1 MPENIYLAGFMG
13 TGKSTV
19 GKLLA
24 AELHRP
30 FLDTDALIEQRE
42 GRSIG
47 VIFEQRG
54 EPYFRKL
61 EAQTVEEML
70 PLQGCVVALGGG
82 VLENP
87 LLREKLAASGRLVVL
102 HASGEEI
109 LRRLGESEKKAR
121 PLLNPEGVEE
131 LLAKR
136 AAGYGAGTYHIATE
150 GKSPEEI
157 AREICVTLGEKS
169 LTCVNERF
177 PFTRRTMV
185 TGKPEFMCLRQRHCG
200 RRAQL
205 CVAEARCRHR
215 TCRQASVA
223 PRMVHLRR
231 RAGAAKQGSG
241 STTPEQRRRI
251 SGGFRGMCCDMS
263 FVKPLTPPR
272 QVLEARGEGYSYSVI
287 IGVGVLGD
295 PEVWQHLEASPSL
308 VVGDT
313 LTLPLFAQKLPFSK
327 PLHTLSRGEEAKTS
341 DSLLKIYGALLR
353 EGVHR
358 GESLVA
364 LGGGTVGDAAGFAAA
379 TWMRGISYV
388 QCPTTLLSQIDSALG
403 GKTGINLPE
412 GKNLVGAFHHPR
424 LVVADVLTLQTLSRE
439 AYRQGLGE
447 AVKYGLG
454 EDPALFVWL
463 WEHRNEIVQRDP
475 EILTEL
481 VAWCCRCKLKVVAED
496 TREAGVRMRL
506 NLGHTL
512 GHALESASGYSGW
525 QHGDA
530 VGVGMRIVTR
540 ISRKMGYCT
549 AEDEARLEELLRA
562 FGMPLHPDR
571 PWEEIAPY
579 LKRDKKIRRGA
590 LPLVI
595 PRHEDISMITTE
607 VPPELVQES
616 YEELLV

>member
-1 MPENIYLAGFMG
+1 MLENIYLAGFMG

-19 GKLLA
+19 GKGLA
-24 AELHRP
+24 VELHRP

-47 VIFEQRG
+47 AIFEQCG
-54 EPYFRKL
+54 EAYFRKL

-102 HASGEEI
+102 QASGGEI
-109 LRRLGESEKKAR
+109 LRRLGESEKEAR

-136 AAGYGAGTYHIATE
+136 AVGYAAGNFHVSTE
-150 GKSPEEI
+150 GKKPEEI
-157 AREICVTLGEKS
+157 AREICIALGEEAWVPS
-169 LTCVNERF
+169 NS
-177 PFTRRTMV
+177 PRR
-185 TGKPEFMCLRQRHCG
+185 
-200 RRAQL
+200 
-205 CVAEARCRHR
+205 
-215 TCRQASVA
+215 
-223 PRMVHLRR
+223 
-231 RAGAAKQGSG
+231 
-241 STTPEQRRRI
+241 
-251 SGGFRGMCCDMS
+251 
-263 FVKPLTPPR
+263 
-272 QVLEARGEGYSYSVI
+272 VLEARGEGYSYSVI
-287 IGVGVLGD
+287 IGAGVLGD
-295 PEVWQHLEASPSL
+295 PQVWQHLEAPPSL
-308 VVGDT
+308 VVGDA
-313 LTLPLFAQKLPFSK
+313 LTLPLFGQKLPFQK
-327 PLHTLSRGEEAKTS
+327 PLHTLPRGEEAKTPE
-341 DSLLKIYGALLR
+341 SLMKMYGTLLR

-424 LVVADVLTLQTLSRE
+424 LVVAEVLTLQTLSRE
-439 AYRQGLGE
+439 SYRQGLGE

-463 WEHRNEIVQRDP
+463 WEHRNEIMQRDP
-475 EILTEL
+475 AILTEL

-512 GHALESASGYSGW
+512 GHALESASGYKEW

-540 ISRKMGYCT
+540 ISRKMGHCT
-549 AEDEARLEELLRA
+549 AEDENRLEELLRA

-616 YEELLV
+616 YEELVARC

>member
-1 MPENIYLAGFMG
+1 MSENIYLAGFMG

-24 AELHRP
+24 AELQRP

-42 GRSIG
+42 ERSIAA
-47 VIFEQRG
+47 IFQESG
-54 EPYFRKL
+54 EPYFRTV
-61 EAQTVEEML
+61 EAQTVEEIL

-82 VLENP
+82 VLENL
-87 LLREKLAASGRLVVL
+87 LLRESLTGSGRLVVL
-102 HASGEEI
+102 QASGEEI
-109 LRRLGESEKKAR
+109 LRRLGETGKKAR

-136 AAGYGAGTYHIATE
+136 AAGYGAGNYHIFTE
-150 GKSPEEI
+150 GKTPEEI

-169 LTCVNERF
+169 LASSSSS
-177 PFTRRTMV
+177 RR
-185 TGKPEFMCLRQRHCG
+185 
-200 RRAQL
+200 
-205 CVAEARCRHR
+205 
-215 TCRQASVA
+215 
-223 PRMVHLRR
+223 
-231 RAGAAKQGSG
+231 
-241 STTPEQRRRI
+241 
-251 SGGFRGMCCDMS
+251 
-263 FVKPLTPPR
+263 
-272 QVLEARGEGYSYSVI
+272 VLEARGEGYSYSVI
-287 IGVGVLGD
+287 IGAGVLED
-295 PEVWQHLEASPSL
+295 PEVWQHLETLPSL
-308 VVGDT
+308 VVGDA
-313 LTLPLFAQKLPFSK
+313 LTLPLCAQKLPFSK
-327 PLHTLSRGEEAKTS
+327 PVHILPRGEDAKTPE
-341 DSLLKIYGALLR
+341 SLMKMYGTLLQ
-353 EGVHR
+353 EGVYR

-364 LGGGTVGDAAGFAAA
+364 LGGGTVGDVTGFAAA
-379 TWMRGISYV
+379 TWMRGIPYV

-424 LVVADVLTLQTLSRE
+424 LVLADVLTLQTLSRE

-463 WEHRNEIVQRDP
+463 WEHREAIVQRDP
-475 EILTEL
+475 AILTEL

-512 GHALESASGYSGW
+512 GHALESASGYKEW

-549 AEDEARLEELLRA
+549 VEDEERLEDLLQV
-562 FGMPLHPDR
+562 FGMPLHPDC
-571 PWEEIAPY
+571 PWEDIAPY
-579 LKRDKKIRRGA
+579 LKRDKKIRRGV

-595 PRHEDISMITTE
+595 PRHGDISMITTE
-607 VPPELVQES
+607 IPRELVQES
-616 YEELLV
+616 YEELLI

>member
-1 MPENIYLAGFMG
+1 MSENIYLAGFMG
-13 TGKSTV
+13 TGKSTL
-19 GKLLA
+19 GKCLA

-42 GRSIG
+42 GRSIAA
-47 VIFEQRG
+47 IFEQCG
-54 EPYFRKL
+54 EASFRKV
-61 EAQTVEEML
+61 EALTVEEML

-102 HASGEEI
+102 QASGEEI
-109 LRRLGESEKKAR
+109 LRRLGKSEKKAR

-136 AAGYGAGTYHIATE
+136 AVGYGAGNYHVATE

-157 AREICVTLGEKS
+157 AREICVTLGENPVAS
-169 LTCVNERF
+169 SEV
-177 PFTRRTMV
+177 PRR
-185 TGKPEFMCLRQRHCG
+185 
-200 RRAQL
+200 
-205 CVAEARCRHR
+205 
-215 TCRQASVA
+215 
-223 PRMVHLRR
+223 
-231 RAGAAKQGSG
+231 
-241 STTPEQRRRI
+241 
-251 SGGFRGMCCDMS
+251 
-263 FVKPLTPPR
+263 
-272 QVLEARGEGYSYSVI
+272 VLEARGEGYSYSVI
-287 IGVGVLGD
+287 IGAGVLGD
-295 PEVWQHLEASPSL
+295 PEVWKNLETPPSL
-308 VVGDT
+308 VVGDA

-327 PLHTLSRGEEAKTS
+327 PLHTLSRGEEAKTPE
-341 DSLLKIYGALLR
+341 SLMKMYGTLLR
-353 EGVHR
+353 EGVYR
-358 GESLVA
+358 RESLLA

-424 LVVADVLTLQTLSRE
+424 LVLADVLTLGTLSRE

-454 EDPALFVWL
+454 EDPLLFSWL
-463 WEHRNEIVQRDP
+463 WEHREAIVHRDP

-481 VAWCCRCKLKVVAED
+481 VAWCCGCKLKVVAED

-512 GHALESASGYSGW
+512 GHALESASGYRDW

-540 ISRKMGYCT
+540 ISRKMGHCT
-549 AEDEARLEELLRA
+549 TEDEARLEELLRA
-562 FGMPLHPDR
+562 FGIPLHPDR
-571 PWEEIAPY
+571 PWEEIVPY

-595 PRHEDISMITTE
+595 PRHGDISMITTE
-607 VPPELVQES
+607 VSPELVQES
-616 YEELLV
+616 YEELFVQ